1 MRALSR
7 LSPTH
12 WLTTKTVFSQAFAL
26 LLFAIQAPVLG
37 PKAFGLMSI
46 VMVFVGFCEYVPGE
60 AAAEALISIRDVDD
74 EHFHTM
80 TAANVWLSVGIGV
93 AVFVG
98 APRIAVWFADP
109 ELAVILRVMSVL
121 PAISAFAAAPTAATK
136 REMLFRPL
144 AVRTIASLVIGG
156 LVGLVL
162 TLGGAGVWALVWQA
176 ITTRLVAAVV
186 LWYTVPLK
194 FGMRFSARH
203 FRELAQFAA
212 PTLASRVL
220 TWSCNQIPRVMLG
233 LYWGTTELGLFSLAS
248 RLGDILMEV
257 AVVPRYAVARVE
269 LRKFAADRSG
279 LEAALR
285 RTLTFL
291 TVFCFPLC
299 VGGAAIMPTLFHV
312 WLDPRWFG
320 AIVPAQCMLLTC
332 IPLVTQYLSGATLLA
347 MNRQRS
353 EAVLSVAQTVT
364 TLVAVIACAP
374 LGLLAASAAIAARP
388 LVLLPLAVRLMRRQ
402 CGIPAGAILRPQWPA
417 LAASLLMGA
426 GVCVLRLALEP
437 SVRAI
442 VALPLLV
449 LAGAAIYALLV
460 KLTMPMVV
468 ARFALRSPRGV

>member
-1 MRALSR
+1 
-7 LSPTH
+7 
-12 WLTTKTVFSQAFAL
+12 
-26 LLFAIQAPVLG
+26 
-37 PKAFGLMSI
+37 
-46 VMVFVGFCEYVPGE
+46 
-60 AAAEALISIRDVDD
+60 
-74 EHFHTM
+74 
-80 TAANVWLSVGIGV
+80 
-93 AVFVG
+93 
-98 APRIAVWFADP
+98 
-109 ELAVILRVMSVL
+109 
-121 PAISAFAAAPTAATK
+121 
-136 REMLFRPL
+136 
-144 AVRTIASLVIGG
+144 VRTIASLVIGG
-156 LVGLVL
+156 MVGLVL

-212 PTLASRVL
+212 PTLVSRVL

-320 AIVPAQCMLLTC
+320 AIVPAQCMLITC

-353 EAVLSVAQTVT
+353 EAVLSVAQTAT

-388 LVLLPLAVRLMRRQ
+388 LVLLPLAVRLMRRH

-426 GVCVLRLALEP
+426 GVCVLRVALEP

-468 ARFALRSPRGV
+468 ARFALRSPRGA